1 VGTFTY
7 SIDPKLALTIV
18 TVSGGVDMKLMEE
31 LVKAISEDPNSDPRN
46 RLLVDAKH
54 TSWQPSL
61 DELER
66 MVGLS
71 GRMSDLFLGGN
82 ALVVSNPIYEDLGN
96 LFSTYARI
104 KGINW
109 SVFSDFDKAY
119 EWLFHL
125 DRESG
130 PIPDDS

>member
-1 VGTFTY
+1 VGAFTY

-31 LVKAISEDPNSDPRN
+31 LVKALSEDPNSDPRN

-61 DELER
+61 DELEG
-66 MVGLS
+66 MVDLS
-71 GRMSDLFLGGN
+71 GCISDFFQGGN
-82 ALVVSNPIYEDLGN
+82 ALVVSGPVYADLGN
-96 LFSTYARI
+96 LFSTYARMKDI
-104 KGINW
+104 HW

-119 EWLFHL
+119 EWLFPS

-130 PIPDDS
+130 PMPDDS